1 MWHVFRIN
9 GGKAAAGEVEMSEQ
23 QLRSMSEQ
31 DIRARFRCA
40 PDYYLQAKLEKM
52 QVQRQSENH
61 AAAEAESRWEAVLAE
76 QAQWRAALPEPA
88 TTLPPDTGSV
98 NLGLPGLDVLDAAL
112 AESEPEPA
120 APAENARTEAGTT
133 QQAILEAALDDYSH
147 WPVLSDG
154 EAEPESAPEQDAE
167 SDLAHKLTLVLDSE
181 PDLDLLLDAGPA
193 SQPSADLP
201 QERLATGEPMFELE
215 FELELILDSV
225 PELEMAFESEPSMEF
240 SGDNVTQANF
250 GQRAPRT
257 VPVVSV
263 VMDQKRPNMVRVVGK
278 TTRLAS

>member
-1 MWHVFRIN
+1 MT
-9 GGKAAAGEVEMSEQ
+9 EQ
-23 QLRSMSEQ
+23 QPRSMSEQ

-52 QVQRQSENH
+52 QAQRQSENH

-98 NLGLPGLDVLDAAL
+98 NLSLPGLDVLDAAL

-120 APAENARTEAGTT
+120 APAENARTEAGIT
-133 QQAILEAALDDYSH
+133 QQAVLEAALEDYSH

-154 EAEPESAPEQDAE
+154 DADHEAEPESAPEQDAE
-167 SDLAHKLTLVLDSE
+167 SDLARKLTLVLDSE

-193 SQPSADLP
+193 SQPNADLP
-201 QERLATGEPMFELE
+201 RKRLATGEPMFELE
-215 FELELILDSV
+215 FELELILDSA

-240 SGDNVTQANF
+240 AGDNVTRANF

-278 TTRLAS
+278 STRLAS